1 MFAVD
6 DVDAIIARMR
16 AHGAELVGEVAQYED
31 LYRLC
36 YLRGPDGIIV
46 ALAEQVG

>member
-1 MFAVD
+1 V
-6 DVDAIIARMR
+6 R
-16 AHGAELVGEVAQYED
+16 ELGYDTVGTVADYED

-46 ALAEQVG
+46 ELARRLDG

>member
-1 MFAVD
+1 
-6 DVDAIIARMR
+6 MR

-46 ALAEQVG
+46 ALAEQAG